1 MLRVHNRKAQS
12 LTEFAMV
19 MALVIGAVAAMQI
32 FVGRAI
38 RDKVWGELVT
48 YRGNT
53 SNYSNGAAGGIPTP
67 GGIKTS
73 GTSTI
78 VETQS
83 YDRKQWERTGG
94 SNILTNQDKY

>member
-38 RDKVWGELVT
+38 RDKIWGELGT

-53 SNYSNGAAGGIPTP
+53 SNFSNSGQIPTP
-67 GGIKTS
+67 AGIQTS
-73 GTSTI
+73 GSSDIKEDQDYSAKEWRRTGSSGVTST
-78 VETQS
+78 Q
-83 YDRKQWERTGG
+83 Q
-94 SNILTNQDKY
+94 KY

>member
-38 RDKVWGELVT
+38 RDKVWNELVA

-53 SNYSNGAAGGIPTP
+53 TQYSNLGQIPTP

-78 VETQS
+78 TETQS

>member
-38 RDKVWGELVT
+38 RDKVWGELIT
-48 YRGNT
+48 YRNNT
-53 SNYSNGAAGGIPTP
+53 TQYSNLGQIPTP
-67 GGIKTS
+67 AGIKTS
-73 GTSTI
+73 GTSSI